1 MDNSR
6 FLCMHRVRVALSQV
20 KGLVIG
26 AAGGAIHIISTAYAQ
41 VRRCCAQV
49 VHMFVHRQHAGHED
63 LPRGWKRSP
72 ETAPQVSY
80 RSESDKAPPCMR
92 WRGLARPRHT
102 KARQLPGFA
111 GAARRPPVPD
121 ARARDRFPG
130 SSHVSGVAPRWC
142 PFPTVKAFLPPPRAR
157 AQDPAASKSRLF
169 PLSTRLPQEKGN
181 YRHPAVVIHRLA
193 HSLSTSDRM

>member
-92 WRGLARPRHT
+92 WRGLARPRH
-102 KARQLPGFA
+102 ARTASCLASLAPR
-111 GAARRPPVPD
+111 AARRCQTPVRGTGFPAPPT
-121 ARARDRFPG
+121 FPG
-130 SSHVSGVAPRWC
+130 SPPGWC

-157 AQDPAASKSRLF
+157 AQDPRPVKFRVF
-169 PLSTRLPQEKGN
+169 PLSTRLPQKKGN

>member
-6 FLCMHRVRVALSQV
+6 FLCMHRVWVALSQV
-20 KGLVIG
+20 KGLVMG
-26 AAGGAIHIISTAYAQ
+26 AAGGGIHSISTAYAQ
-41 VRRCCAQV
+41 ARRCCAQV

-130 SSHVSGVAPRWC
+130 SSHVSGVAPGVV
-142 PFPTVKAFLPPPRAR
+142 PVSNGESILTASASTRAR
-157 AQDPAASKSRLF
+157 PAASKIPGF
-169 PLSTRLPQEKGN
+169 PLSTRLPQKKGN

>member
-6 FLCMHRVRVALSQV
+6 LLCMHRVRVALSQV

-130 SSHVSGVAPRWC
+130 SSHVSGVAPGVV
-142 PFPTVKAFLPPPRAR
+142 PVSNGESILTASASPRAR
-157 AQDPAASKSRLF
+157 PAASKIPGF
-169 PLSTRLPQEKGN
+169 PLSTRSPQKKGN